1 MLLRFPSSF
10 SQSDADVLQFG
21 DIPFARYRQATAAGK
36 RTSFITEHTL
46 VFVLNGHKLLHIE
59 DQTHIAEEGH
69 LVLLR
74 RGIYAMS
81 EFVPDGLNYEAL
93 LLFFND
99 EFVKKFLHT
108 YHLTTTQ
115 AAETPAH
122 LVVPS
127 NELLDGFKTQFMG
140 YFGKT
145 VAGLENILQLK
156 LQELLLLLLA
166 GSHKKQVLNFLQSI
180 AFGQPLD
187 IDYIVRKHLFQP
199 LTLAEL
205 AKLSGRSLASFKR
218 DFQQQYQSSPKK
230 WINDQRL
237 EHARMMLHHS
247 NKQVSEVAMECGF
260 DNVPH
265 FIRIFKQKYGTTPN
279 NARAKNAI
287 I

>member
-10 SQSDADVLQFG
+10 SQSDPDVLQFG

-46 VFVLNGHKLLHIE
+46 LFVLNGHKLLHIE

-69 LVLLR
+69 LMLLR
-74 RGIYAMS
+74 RGIYALS

-93 LLFFND
+93 LLFFSD
-99 EFVKKFLHT
+99 DFVKKFLHT

-115 AAETPAH
+115 AAEAPAH
-122 LVVPS
+122 LVIPS

-199 LTLAEL
+199 LTLEEL

-265 FIRIFKQKYGTTPN
+265 FIRIFKQKYGITPN
-279 NARAKNAI
+279 SARAKNAI

>member
-46 VFVLNGHKLLHIE
+46 LFVLNGHKLLHIE

-69 LVLLR
+69 LVLLK

-115 AAETPAH
+115 ATDTSAH

-127 NELLDGFKTQFMG
+127 NELLDGF
-140 YFGKT
+140 
-145 VAGLENILQLK
+145 
-156 LQELLLLLLA
+156 
-166 GSHKKQVLNFLQSI
+166 
-180 AFGQPLD
+180 
-187 IDYIVRKHLFQP
+187 
-199 LTLAEL
+199 
-205 AKLSGRSLASFKR
+205 
-218 DFQQQYQSSPKK
+218 
-230 WINDQRL
+230 
-237 EHARMMLHHS
+237 
-247 NKQVSEVAMECGF
+247 
-260 DNVPH
+260 
-265 FIRIFKQKYGTTPN
+265 
-279 NARAKNAI
+279 
-287 I
+287 

>member
-1 MLLRFPSSF
+1 MLVRLPSSF
-10 SQSDADVLQFG
+10 SLSEADVLQFG
-21 DIPFARYRQATAAGK
+21 DIPFARYKQATAAGK

-46 VFVLNGHKLLHIE
+46 IFVLNGHKLLHIE
-59 DQTHIAEEGH
+59 DQTHIAEAGH
-69 LVLLR
+69 LVLMK

-108 YHLTTTQ
+108 WQLTTAQ
-115 AAETPAH
+115 AAETAAH

-199 LTLAEL
+199 LTLEEL

-279 NARAKNAI
+279 STRAKNAI